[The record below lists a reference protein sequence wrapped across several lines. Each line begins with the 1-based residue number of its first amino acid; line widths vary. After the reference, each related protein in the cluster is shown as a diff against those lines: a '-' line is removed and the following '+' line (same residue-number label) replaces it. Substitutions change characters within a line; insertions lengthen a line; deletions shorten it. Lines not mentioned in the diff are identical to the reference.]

1 MLRESNIKDRK
12 LIETELLGINDEIKK
27 ETDFLNKIY
36 GEYVLSDSY
45 SCQKKEVLLDDD
57 KKKSQFLNNLILA
70 CDIEIETIE
79 NRISIN
85 KKYSSSNI
93 LRLIFSGLS
102 VYLFI
107 EPVQR
112 KISKMLLEEL
122 MKNNKTF
129 TTLIYLIG
137 TLVVLIFVF
146 FVTYELA
153 LKPIFIFFD
162 ENEKRK
168 TLVLQFKQLLV
179 SYQWL
184 F

>member
-1 MLRESNIKDRK
+1 MFRIYFNFYNAYIAYIIGFIATIISSFFMLRESNIKDRK
-12 LIETELLGINDEIKK
+12 LIETELLVINDEIKK

-107 EPVQR
+107 
-112 KISKMLLEEL
+112 
-122 MKNNKTF
+122 
-129 TTLIYLIG
+129 Y
-137 TLVVLIFVF
+137 
-146 FVTYELA
+146 
-153 LKPIFIFFD
+153 
-162 ENEKRK
+162 
-168 TLVLQFKQLLV
+168 
-179 SYQWL
+179 
-184 F
+184 